1 MFNYINPVINSHC
14 LDNADNLADCIAMV
28 VLSIQQPW
36 HSVGGQMLDYKKLGI
51 KSRFVWG
58 NKKKTIQYLQKKKH
72 VLFGSLL
79 AILNSHKSIADK
91 NHALLKLFLHIPGL
105 GLVKAGFVVQL
116 AVGQIGCIDSHNIKK
131 YNVNPNTLKVPVN
144 ASPKLKDKKIAAYIA
159 LCETIGCA
167 ELWDNWCALIA
178 DKQAKHFASSAEVSR
193 AHYDYLIAN

>member
-1 MFNYINPVINSHC
+1 MFKYINPRINSHC

-58 NKKKTIQYLQKKKH
+58 NKKNTIQYLTKKKH
-72 VLFGSLL
+72 VIYGSLL

-91 NHALLKLFLHIPGL
+91 NHALLKLFLHVPGL

-131 YNVNPNTLKVPVN
+131 YNVNPNTLKVPTA
-144 ASPKLKDKKIAAYIA
+144 ASPRLKDKKIAAYIA
-159 LCETIGCA
+159 LCDSIGCA
-167 ELWDNWCALIA
+167 ELWDNWCQLIA
-178 DKQAKHFASSAEVSR
+178 DKQGKHFASSDAVSR